1 MLAAVSDRVQRI
13 GDATRRRVG
22 RPADHGAIITE
33 VFRDRTEAGERLAT
47 EVAAA
52 ALGDDVAVLGVP
64 RGGVVVAVPVARSI
78 GGVLD
83 VVVPRKL
90 GAPGNPELGVGA
102 VAPGVTVIDE
112 ALVLRL
118 GIAAEYLRGEAARQ
132 LEEIER
138 RLRVYREDRPPV
150 SLAGATA
157 AIVDDGV
164 ATGVT
169 AVAAVRS
176 ARRAGAGRVV
186 FAAPVA
192 PAATAAKLGAEADR
206 VIILETPRSFLAVGE
221 WYERFDQVSD
231 EEVRAALAAFGG

>member
-1 MLAAVSDRVQRI
+1 
-13 GDATRRRVG
+13 
-22 RPADHGAIITE
+22 
-33 VFRDRTEAGERLAT
+33 
-47 EVAAA
+47 
-52 ALGDDVAVLGVP
+52 
-64 RGGVVVAVPVARSI
+64 VARAA
-78 GGVLD
+78 GNVLD

-112 ALVLRL
+112 GLVRRL
-118 GIAAEYLRGEAARQ
+118 GIGTEYLRVETARQ

-138 RLRVYREDRPPV
+138 RVRAYRGDRPLV

-157 AIVDDGV
+157 VIVDDGV

-169 AVAAVRS
+169 AIAAVRS

-192 PAATAAKLGAEADR
+192 PAATAARLADEADR
-206 VIILETPRSFLAVGE
+206 VIILDTPRSFLAVGE
-221 WYERFDQVSD
+221 WYDRFDQISD
-231 EEVRAALAAFGG
+231 EEVRAALTAFEG